1 MKRGDTMEVKETKD
15 KDIKISESLRLKLK
29 ILCTTKSFRSY
40 DELIN
45 EMLNFYCEKKGID
58 ISIKVR
64 D

>member
-1 MKRGDTMEVKETKD
+1 MEVKETKD

-29 ILCTTKSFRSY
+29 ILCTTKGFRSY
-40 DELIN
+40 DTLIN